1 MASQEEAKGAGVELI
16 MREVTIMLHKRDVA
30 VHKLLNDR
38 LFKARSSGKV
48 KTDVQVTFA
57 LFQRLLLNVNLKK

>member
-1 MASQEEAKGAGVELI
+1 
-16 MREVTIMLHKRDVA
+16 MREVTIMLHKRVVA

-38 LFKARSSGKV
+38 LIKARSSGKV

-57 LFQRLLLNVNLKK
+57 LFRINVNLKK